1 MPALRKPCPTHRH
14 GGVGSMASGR
24 VCTRKGRAGR
34 AGTVYLLTD
43 NLKHSFCWI
52 SKRTSALPNSARMRM
67 ARRSAHLVSIK
78 TTEGIGGVETTVI
91 KMFLPWASRAEGI
104 VRVSALPCPSKGS
117 SARHPGLATCT
128 HHPSPCLFLLSK
140 FEEGGG
146 GDVMSSDVFCNLTLE
161 ASMLHFTFIF
171 D

>member
-1 MPALRKPCPTHRH
+1 MLSLHLMPALRKPCPTHRH
-14 GGVGSMASGR
+14 GGVGSMAM
-24 VCTRKGRAGR
+24 VECAGR
-34 AGTVYLLTD
+34 AGTVYSLTD

-52 SKRTSALPNSARMRM
+52 SKRTSALPNSARTRM

-117 SARHPGLATCT
+117 RLATCT

-171 D
+171 N